1 MICSGVNGAVSSA
14 YMDWSRAPLGDWV
27 QCHMGSWGRRALL
40 WWRGR
45 RGGRVG
51 EVSSASAKSV
61 ACSVFQ
67 ILYLFIIGLLVFD
80 VWGSVAVQN
89 RQAARL
95 RLFLKLDCELPID
108 DCYHVGISNRKGAV
122 GHVTCS
128 DAITKDYIPKENA
141 SVAMSGLE
149 AYNYSGEAH
158 YSSCYH

>member
-1 MICSGVNGAVSSA
+1 VAIFATVMILSNSIFIYNWPISV
-14 YMDWSRAPLGDWV
+14 
-27 QCHMGSWGRRALL
+27 RRM
-40 WWRGR
+40 
-45 RGGRVG
+45 
-51 EVSSASAKSV
+51 
-61 ACSVFQ
+61 
-67 ILYLFIIGLLVFD
+67 
-80 VWGSVAVQN
+80 GSVAVQN

-95 RLFLKLDCELPID
+95 RLFLKLDCELHTD

-128 DAITKDYIPKENA
+128 DTITKDCIPKKNA